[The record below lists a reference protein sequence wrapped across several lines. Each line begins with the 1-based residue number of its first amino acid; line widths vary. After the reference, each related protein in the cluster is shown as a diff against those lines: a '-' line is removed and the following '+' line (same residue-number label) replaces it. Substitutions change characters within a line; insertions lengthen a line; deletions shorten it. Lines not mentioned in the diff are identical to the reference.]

1 MGRTASLTTGI
12 GAIAIQSIVA
22 GGAIWFWIVLA
33 SQCGI
38 TAIISA
44 GIPIIAA
51 DRFTSLTEPVHT
63 EVAGGTY
70 TAIVTG

>member
-44 GIPIIAA
+44 GIPVIAA
-51 DRFTSLTEPVHT
+51 DGFTSLTEPVYT
-63 EVAGGTY
+63 DVAGGAY
-70 TAIVTG
+70 TTVFTG